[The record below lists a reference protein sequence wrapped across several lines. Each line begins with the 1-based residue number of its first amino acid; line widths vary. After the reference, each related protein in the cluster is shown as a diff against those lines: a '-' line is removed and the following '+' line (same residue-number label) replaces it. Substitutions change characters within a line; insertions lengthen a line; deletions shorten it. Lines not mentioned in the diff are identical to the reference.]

1 MVFDIV
7 TGGVEIGCDLRV
19 LYGPPYGGCAD
30 VAERCG
36 FQGFAGVL
44 VLDLVEESDNVAG
57 MGVDGVAM
65 TNRFFTDGILL
76 VIKCEV
82 VKVCMLEVL

>member
-1 MVFDIV
+1 M
-7 TGGVEIGCDLRV
+7 
-19 LYGPPYGGCAD
+19 
-30 VAERCG
+30 
-36 FQGFAGVL
+36 
-44 VLDLVEESDNVAG
+44 DLVEESDNVAG